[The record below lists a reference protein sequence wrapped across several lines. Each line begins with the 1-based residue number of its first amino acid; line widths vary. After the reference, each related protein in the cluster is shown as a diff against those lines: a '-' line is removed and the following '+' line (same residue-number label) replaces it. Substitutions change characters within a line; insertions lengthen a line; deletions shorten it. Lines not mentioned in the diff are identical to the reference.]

1 MKTEVSGP
9 GVRFT
14 RFLPIA
20 VLKMARVMRS
30 TTARLSLLMAMT
42 AVVCL
47 GQFLPS
53 DAGNYA
59 AKVVTS
65 SGQVSVMKDF
75 RPWAVSAG
83 ESIQVTQTIVTGP
96 DGHALL
102 QVSDGSTV
110 EVYPNS
116 QFVFR
121 KNPGNWRDLVD
132 LFLGKVRVHIEHLG
146 TTPNPN
152 RVLTPVA
159 VISVR
164 GTTFDVTVND
174 DDEATIVEVEEG
186 TVGVQHAFLGGSA
199 VLNAGE
205 VLRVYRDQQ
214 IAQRLDKG
222 GLALKVGRIVIN
234 VVAIVGRS
242 GGPGTI
248 KLPGGGGTGSVGDT
262 GGKTPP
268 PPAPPPPPPP
278 PKLP

>member
-1 MKTEVSGP
+1 
-9 GVRFT
+9 
-14 RFLPIA
+14 
-20 VLKMARVMRS
+20 MRS
-30 TTARLSLLMAMT
+30 TTARLSLLMAMMS
-42 AVVCL
+42 VVCV

-59 AKVVTS
+59 AKVLTA

-83 ESIQVTQTIVTGP
+83 ESIGVTQMIVTGE
-96 DGHALL
+96 DGHAVL

-121 KNPGNWRDLVD
+121 KNPGNWRDLID
-132 LFLGKVRVHIEHLG
+132 LFLGRVRVHIEHLG

-152 RVLTPVA
+152 RILTPVA

-164 GTTFDVTVND
+164 GTTFDVTVNE
-174 DDEATIVEVEEG
+174 DDETTMVEVEDG
-186 TVGVQHAFLGGSA
+186 TVEVRHALLSGNAA

-205 VLRVYRDQQ
+205 VFRVYKSEP
-214 IAQRLDKG
+214 IAQRMDRRN
-222 GLALKVGRIVIN
+222 ALLQILRVGVN

-242 GGPGTI
+242 SGPGSI
-248 KLPGGGGTGSVGDT
+248 KLPGGGGTGGVGDT

-268 PPAPPPPPPP
+268 PSAPPPPPPP

>member
-1 MKTEVSGP
+1 
-9 GVRFT
+9 
-14 RFLPIA
+14 
-20 VLKMARVMRS
+20 
-30 TTARLSLLMAMT
+30 MAMT

-59 AKVVTS
+59 AKVVTLT
-65 SGQVSVMKDF
+65 GQVSVMKDF
-75 RPWAVSAG
+75 QPWALSAG
-83 ESIQVTQTIVTGP
+83 DSIQVTQTIVTGP

-116 QFVFR
+116 TFVFR
-121 KNPGNWRDLVD
+121 KNPGNWRDLID
-132 LFLGKVRVHIEHLG
+132 LFLGRVRVHIEHLG

-164 GTTFDVTVND
+164 GTTFDVTVNE
-174 DDEATIVEVEEG
+174 DDETTMVEVEDG
-186 TVGVQHAFLGGSA
+186 TVEVRHALLSGNAA

-205 VLRVYRDQQ
+205 VFRVYRSEP
-214 IAQRLDKG
+214 IAQRMNKG
-222 GLALKVGRIVIN
+222 NLALQVGRVVIN
-234 VVAIVGRS
+234 VIAIVGRS
-242 GGPGTI
+242 GGPGAI
-248 KLPGGGGTGSVGDT
+248 KLPGAGGTVGVGDT
-262 GGKTPP
+262 GPKAPP
-268 PPAPPPPPPP
+268 PTAPPPPPPP

>member
-1 MKTEVSGP
+1 M
-9 GVRFT
+9 R
-14 RFLPIA
+14 I
-20 VLKMARVMRS
+20 MRS
-30 TTARLSLLMAMT
+30 ATAKLSLLMAMT

-59 AKVVTS
+59 AKVVTLT
-65 SGQVSVMKDF
+65 GQVSVMKDF
-75 RPWAVSAG
+75 QPWALSVG
-83 ESIQVTQTIVTGP
+83 DSIQVTQRIVTGA

-116 QFVFR
+116 TFVFR
-121 KNPGNWRDLVD
+121 QNPGNWRDLIDV
-132 LFLGKVRVHIEHLG
+132 FLGRVRVHIEHLG

-174 DDEATIVEVEEG
+174 DDESTTVEVEDG
-186 TVGVQHAFLGGSA
+186 TVEVRHALLSGNQA

-205 VLRVYRDQQ
+205 VFRVYRDEP
-214 IAQRLDKG
+214 IAQRMDKG
-222 GLALKVGRIVIN
+222 NAARQALRIVVN
-234 VVAIVGRS
+234 VIAIVGRS
-242 GGPGTI
+242 SGPGKIT
-248 KLPGGGGTGSVGDT
+248 LPGGGGGGTGSVGDT
-262 GGKTPP
+262 GGKTPT
-268 PPAPPPPPPP
+268 PPPPPPP
-278 PKLP
+278 PPPTTLPAQ

>member
-1 MKTEVSGP
+1 
-9 GVRFT
+9 
-14 RFLPIA
+14 
-20 VLKMARVMRS
+20 
-30 TTARLSLLMAMT
+30 MAMT

-59 AKVVTS
+59 AKVVTLT
-65 SGQVSVMKDF
+65 GQVSVMKDF
-75 RPWAVSAG
+75 QPWALSAG
-83 ESIQVTQTIVTGP
+83 DSIQVTQTIVTGP

-116 QFVFR
+116 TFVFR
-121 KNPGNWRDLVD
+121 KNPGNWRDLID
-132 LFLGKVRVHIEHLG
+132 LFLGRVRVHIEHLG
-146 TTPNPN
+146 ATPNPN

-174 DDEATIVEVEEG
+174 DDETTIVEVEDG
-186 TVGVQHAFLGGSA
+186 TVEVRHALLSGNAA

-205 VLRVYRDQQ
+205 VFRVYRDEP

-234 VVAIVGRS
+234 VIAIVGRS
-242 GGPGTI
+242 GGPGAI
-248 KLPGGGGTGSVGDT
+248 KLPGGGGNVGIGDT
-262 GGKTPP
+262 GPKAPP
-268 PPAPPPPPPP
+268 PSAPPPPPPP
-278 PKLP
+278 PSGLPKLP

>member
-1 MKTEVSGP
+1 
-9 GVRFT
+9 VRFT
-14 RFLPIA
+14 RFLPI
-20 VLKMARVMRS
+20 VFLKMVRVTRS

-65 SGQVSVMKDF
+65 TGQVSVMKDF
-75 RPWAVSAG
+75 QPWALSAG
-83 ESIQVTQTIVTGP
+83 DSIQVTQMIVTGP

-116 QFVFR
+116 TFVFR
-121 KNPGNWRDLVD
+121 KNPGNWRDLID
-132 LFLGKVRVHIEHLG
+132 LFLGRVRVHIEHLG
-146 TTPNPN
+146 TSPNPN

-174 DDEATIVEVEEG
+174 DDEATIVEVEDG
-186 TVGVQHAFLGGSA
+186 TVEVRHALLSGNAAIVS
-199 VLNAGE
+199 AGE
-205 VLRVYRDQQ
+205 IIRVYPREP
-214 IAQRLDKG
+214 IAQRMNKG
-222 GLALKVGRIVIN
+222 NLALQVGRVVIN
-234 VVAIVGRS
+234 VIAIVGRS

-248 KLPGGGGTGSVGDT
+248 KLPGGSGGGTVGVGDT
-262 GGKTPP
+262 GPKAPP
-268 PPAPPPPPPP
+268 SAPPPPPPP